1 MFVAE
6 ADPAAT
12 DEFRRRMYDRAPSIF
27 DLVDET
33 APQLMGLS
41 TRGVVHV
48 KTIYSAINLVHRT
61 PPGPVFAAVLANPRF
76 QEVGDGEFGMAR

>member
-1 MFVAE
+1 MAE
-6 ADPAAT
+6 ADPSAT
-12 DEFRRRMYDRAPSIF
+12 DELRRSLYHAALTIDE
-27 DLVDET
+27 LVDEA

-48 KTIYSAINLVHRT
+48 KTIYSAINLVRRT
-61 PPGPVFAAVLANPRF
+61 PPGPVFAAVVSNPRF